1 MKQISVELTVKKPVY
16 INRRKVQMMVSN
28 REAKIL
34 QEQLMKDFCET
45 NRNSFEIEDKL
56 SFEDVCICLGA
67 GNKDFFERLN
77 DESLNYIGDGCFC
90 KKRCMLAEDQ
100 YYND

>member
-1 MKQISVELTVKKPVY
+1 MKQLSIELTVKKPVY
-16 INRRKVQMMVSN
+16 INQRKVQMMVSN

-34 QEQLMKDFCET
+34 QEQLMKDFCEKS
-45 NRNSFEIEDKL
+45 NMEDKL

-77 DESLNYIGDGCFC
+77 DESLDYMGDGCFC

-100 YYND
+100 Y

>member
-1 MKQISVELTVKKPVY
+1 MKRISIELTVKKPVY

-34 QEQLMKDFCET
+34 QEQLRKDFCES
-45 NRNSFEIEDKL
+45 NISSSSEIGDKL

-77 DESLNYIGDGCFC
+77 DESLDYIGDGCFC

-100 YYND
+100 Y